1 MPKNPTTAISILGS
15 VLDSA
20 REDDR
25 WHSWRPTVG
34 QCCQE
39 DFLVDKLVLIHQR
52 NEKKLLNVVMSDI
65 QSVSPE
71 TTIVPVELSWK
82 DPWDFEEVYASLH
95 QFARDQAFNDDKT
108 DLLVGIT
115 TGTHVAQICLYLLTE
130 SRHLPGQLLQ
140 LSPPKRNK
148 RGGHTNHIG
157 TYRIIDLDLSQY
169 DAIASRFDLEKKE
182 SLSFLKSGIT
192 TKNAAFNQLIER
204 IEKVSIAS
212 EHPILLTGPTG
223 AGKSQLARRI
233 YELKKMRNQIEG
245 QLVSVNCATLVGD
258 HAMSSLFGHA
268 KGAFTGAATARS
280 GLLKAADQGML
291 FLDEIG
297 ELGIDEQAMLLK
309 AIEEKRFLPLGSDKE
324 LESDFQLIAGTNRDL
339 KKAAAEGRFREDL
352 LARINLWT
360 FDLPGLADRREDI
373 EANLEYELAKYTET
387 TGNTVRFASRA
398 RKKFLEF
405 ADSPEATWNANFR
418 DLNAAITR
426 MATLGS
432 AGKIAESTVAEECG
446 RLLDSWSA
454 DESSLIDHQTEV
466 SMQQLLGA
474 NWRAK
479 HDLFDQQQIVEV
491 VRVCRES
498 KTLADAG
505 RKLFAV
511 SRASKKRPNDSDRL
525 RKYLAKNGLSW
536 QMIVDGIRS

>member
-1 MPKNPTTAISILGS
+1 MPKLPTTAISILGS
-15 VLDSA
+15 NLDSA
-20 REDDR
+20 REEER
-25 WHSWRPTVG
+25 WHTWRPTVA

-39 DFLVDKLVLIHQR
+39 DFLVDKLVLIHQKNDR
-52 NEKKLLNVVMSDI
+52 KLLDVVASDI
-65 QSVSPE
+65 ESVSPE
-71 TTIVPVELSWK
+71 TTILPVELSWK

-95 QFARDQAFNDDKT
+95 QFAREHGFNDDQT

-130 SRHLPGQLLQ
+130 SRHLPGRLLQ
-140 LSPPKRNK
+140 LSPPRRRKRS
-148 RGGHTNHIG
+148 GHENHVG
-157 TYRIIDLDLSQY
+157 TYRTIDLDLSKY
-169 DAIASRFDLEKKE
+169 DAIASRFDLEQKE

-192 TKNAAFNQLIER
+192 TKNADFNQLIER

-233 YELKKMRNQIEG
+233 FELKKMRNQIEG
-245 QLVSVNCATLVGD
+245 QFVSVNCATLVGD

-280 GLLKAADQGML
+280 GLLKTADQGML

-297 ELGIDEQAMLLK
+297 ELGVDEQAMLLK
-309 AIEEKRFLPLGSDKE
+309 AIEEKRFLPLGSDTE

-339 KKAAAEGRFREDL
+339 KVAAKEGRFREDL

-360 FDLPGLADRREDI
+360 FDLPGLAQRREDI
-373 EANLEYELAKYTET
+373 EANLDYELAKHTEE

-398 RKKFLEF
+398 RKKFLDF
-405 ADSPEATWNANFR
+405 AKSPQSTWDANFR
-418 DLNAAITR
+418 DLNAAMTR
-426 MATLGS
+426 MATLGT
-432 AGKIAESTVAEECG
+432 AGKIGESTVVEECN
-446 RLLDSWSA
+446 RLSESWSDA
-454 DESSLIDHQTEV
+454 DEASID
-466 SMQQLLGA
+466 MQMEPVVQNLLGQD
-474 NWRAK
+474 WRDK
-479 HDLFDQQQIVEV
+479 HDLFDQQQMVEV
-491 VRVCRES
+491 VRVCRDS

-536 QMIVDGIRS
+536 QMIADQSGM